1 MNSRPLAAF
10 AAAWITGSAAASA
23 LGTRGVLL
31 AGAALAFALLALALA
46 KRLTLP
52 LAAAC
57 LAAYAVAASQRAW
70 VDARNVSALAEP
82 PAASGAHV
90 VPPPVAVEAAGTIV
104 SAVVIDGDRV
114 SFRAQL
120 AHARVD
126 GTAPRALRERVQVQ
140 LRLAEQPEQQVAA
153 GWRRGDKVALAG
165 ELSRPSGAVNFGG
178 FDYRRYLHAQRIHWL
193 LQADGADSVRV
204 TGRERWSAA
213 AALGRVDAVR
223 DWLGGRMDRLFPAE
237 QSGYMKGLVLGL
249 RDDLDPE
256 LFRDFSQLGLTHILA
271 ISGLHVAVFLY
282 GLGLLLRMC
291 RLSRETTFEV
301 LMAAVPLY
309 VLLAGASPSVV
320 RAGIM
325 AVLGLFAARLGKLKD
340 GLNVLAAA
348 AWLMLLWNPYY
359 LTDVSFQLSFI
370 VTAGLIVLVPP
381 IRQSLPVTKRLGPL
395 LDLLTVSVVAQAVSF
410 PLTIYYF
417 NQFHLLSLPANV
429 LLVPFISFV
438 VMPLGSVA
446 MLLAVGWPAAGD
458 LLAYGAAV
466 SNAAT
471 FKAVDTLGRADGF
484 RMIWPS
490 PPIWWIGAWYALLLA
505 AARLLPALGNAC
517 PADEGRHNQTE
528 DTLPLTPAG
537 IQHHD
542 RSAELRAERKAVL
555 LRVALLAAAAAL
567 LLAYGYN
574 PNRLD
579 RTATVSFLDVGQ
591 GDAIHMRTPA
601 GKHLLIDGGG
611 TFRYLKPG
619 DEWRTRRDP
628 YEVGRKVVV
637 PLLMKRGVQKID
649 LLVVSH
655 LDTDHVGGLRAVL
668 ESIPVGMLLWNGTLK
683 PSDDA
688 AELLA
693 LAADRKVPLVAA
705 GAGMQPY
712 RLEDGTSVQVL
723 WPPAA
728 GTSRAL
734 LPVETDQNEQSVVLH
749 VELGGRTMVL
759 GGDIGFAAE
768 RALLRQ
774 LASSSG
780 LPPHHHHHHSLPV
793 DILKI
798 SHHGSRYSTSPEWL
812 SHWRPIEA
820 VVSVGRTNSYGHP
833 HPDVLSRVDAAGAPL
848 HRTDTDGEVQYRIAG
863 GGRMR
868 VRSALNEYPAF

>member
-10 AAAWITGSAAASA
+10 AAAWILGSAAASA

-57 LAAYAVAASQRAW
+57 LAAYAVAAGQRAW

-82 PAASGAHV
+82 PAASGAYA
-90 VPPPVAVEAAGTIV
+90 VPPPLAVEAAGTIV

-120 AHARVD
+120 ASARVE
-126 GTAPRALRERVQVQ
+126 GTAPRELRERVQVQ
-140 LRLAEQPEQQVAA
+140 LRLAEQPEQEVAA

-165 ELSRPSGAVNFGG
+165 ELARPSGAVNIGG

-282 GLGLLLRMC
+282 GMGLLLRMC
-291 RLSRETTFEV
+291 RLSRETMFEV

-370 VTAGLIVLVPP
+370 VTAGLILLVPP
-381 IRQSLPVTKRLGPL
+381 VRQSLPETKRLGPL

-410 PLTIYYF
+410 PLTIFYF

-446 MLLAVGWPAAGD
+446 LLLAAGWPAAGD
-458 LLAYGAAV
+458 LLAYGAAA
-466 SNAAT
+466 SNEAT
-471 FKAVDTLGRADGF
+471 FAAVDTLGRAAGF
-484 RMIWPS
+484 RTIWPS
-490 PPIWWIGAWYALLLA
+490 PPLWWIGAWYAALLA
-505 AARLLPALGNAC
+505 VARLLPALGNA
-517 PADEGRHNQTE
+517 RHAVE
-528 DTLPLTPAG
+528 DRSGEPEHTLPLAAAG
-537 IQHHD
+537 IMHHG
-542 RSAELRAERKAVL
+542 RGAVLRRERRAVL
-555 LRVALLAAAAAL
+555 LRIALLAAAAAL
-567 LLAYGYN
+567 LLAYAYK
-574 PNRLD
+574 PNRFD
-579 RTATVSFLDVGQ
+579 RTAVVSFLDVGQ
-591 GDAIHMRTPA
+591 GDAVHIRTPA

-611 TFRYLKPG
+611 SFRFTKPG
-619 DEWRTRRDP
+619 EEWRKRRDP
-628 YEVGRKVVV
+628 FEVGRKVVV
-637 PLLMKRGVQKID
+637 PLLMKRGVQQID

-655 LDTDHVGGLRAVL
+655 LDTDHIGGLRAVL
-668 ESIPVGMLLWNGTLK
+668 ESIPVGMLLWNGSLK

-688 AELLA
+688 AELLK
-693 LAADRKVPLVAA
+693 LAAELEVPLVAA
-705 GAGMQPY
+705 GAGMQAY
-712 RLEDGTSVQVL
+712 RPDDGTAIQVL
-723 WPPAA
+723 WPQAA
-728 GTSRAL
+728 DASAAM
-734 LPVETDQNEQSVVLH
+734 LPIEEDQNERSVVLH
-749 VELGGRTMVL
+749 VELGERTLLL

-768 RALLRQ
+768 RALLSR
-774 LASSSG
+774 LASSAS
-780 LPPHHHHHHSLPV
+780 LSPPPPKPI

-798 SHHGSRYSTSPEWL
+798 SHHGSRFSTSPEWL
-812 SHWRPIEA
+812 SYWRPLEA
-820 VVSVGRTNSYGHP
+820 VASVGRTNTYGHP
-833 HPDVLSRVDAAGAPL
+833 HPDVLSRVDAAGAL
-848 HRTDTDGEVQYRIAG
+848 LRRTDTDGEVQYRIAG
-863 GGRMR
+863 SGLLR
-868 VRSALNEYPAF
+868 VRSAKRDYPAF